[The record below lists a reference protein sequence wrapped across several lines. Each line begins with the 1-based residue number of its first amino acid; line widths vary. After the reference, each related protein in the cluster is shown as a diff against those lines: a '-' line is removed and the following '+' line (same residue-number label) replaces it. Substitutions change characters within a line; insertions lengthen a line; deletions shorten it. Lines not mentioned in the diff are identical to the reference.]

1 MAGQDAELFNFATDV
16 DSGQRRNPDHARY
29 SRKDLERINDESS
42 TMAFR
47 LLAGLSLWS
56 CFAGEMRAQTPPSQ
70 EPSKPAVPDQKK
82 AEQNPFAPEPAP
94 PLPAGMT
101 GSDVNDPRAKLTPG
115 VYDAGEIA
123 MGLKHLLLLK
133 NLMRFNSTRLILTVR
148 KCRRVCSAFPTLQ
161 RCLSRCN
168 LLWLNWRLQTRTL
181 RSRETTCL
189 RVIFTASISMTS
201 RFPLRPGC

>member
-1 MAGQDAELFNFATDV
+1 M
-16 DSGQRRNPDHARY
+16 
-29 SRKDLERINDESS
+29 
-42 TMAFR
+42 
-47 LLAGLSLWS
+47 WS

-70 EPSKPAVPDQKK
+70 EPSKPAESKPDQKK

-123 MGLKHLLLLK
+123 KGLKHLLLLK

-148 KCRRVCSAFPTLQ
+148 KCRRP
-161 RCLSRCN
+161 
-168 LLWLNWRLQTRTL
+168 
-181 RSRETTCL
+181 
-189 RVIFTASISMTS
+189 
-201 RFPLRPGC
+201 